1 MMTIEDK
8 QMKSTIEM
16 AREAWGEHHEIF
28 WFEDDGIE
36 KFADLVRADAIADE
50 REACARRAEIAL
62 LGGAK
67 VISDHV
73 LKAIR
78 ARGNT

>member
-1 MMTIEDK
+1 MRNTID
-8 QMKSTIEM
+8 M

-36 KFADLVRADAIADE
+36 KFEALVRADERDQAEERVTDLFADME
-50 REACARRAEIAL
+50 TPYLPDI
-62 LGGAK
+62 
-67 VISDHV
+67 I
-73 LKAIR
+73 KAIR

>member
-1 MMTIEDK
+1 
-8 QMKSTIEM
+8 MKDITAM

-36 KFADLVRADAIADE
+36 KFAALVRADAIAGE
-50 REACARRAEIAL
+50 REACAKVCESIA
-62 LGGAK
+62 
-67 VISDHV
+67 SDGYPTIEHQECAD
-73 LKAIR
+73 AIR